1 MRNPDAT
8 ACAPEASSR
17 CMSIAIDGV
26 SSWVIGFTC
35 LPRAELGFGVLG
47 VRTFASV
54 ESCCQM
60 GCIVAVVDLCVSFS
74 EPSMTAPLRAE

>member
-17 CMSIAIDGV
+17 CMSTAIDGV
-26 SSWVIGFTC
+26 SSCVIGFTC
-35 LPRAELGFGVLG
+35 LPRAELGFG

-60 GCIVAVVDLCVSFS
+60 GCIVAVVDLYVSSS
-74 EPSMTAPLRAE
+74 EPSMTAPHLVVRAE